1 MRVNEDLPPPPMK
14 EQFKVLNKPGLKKM
28 IEGHKLLGNSFNEA
42 IDFYMEQVGAF
53 PGVAELL
60 AEMKREHEEGIEQY
74 NAKNSGEVVD
84 GKPAEDGGGWYD
96 NNKDPGLVWG
106 QIKQKMSAGP
116 LADAVATI
124 DKESGLIVK
133 GLANPKVKGDKVRGL
148 VIGYVQ
154 SGKTANYTAVV
165 AKALDEGFRMVIVL
179 AGMHNNL
186 RQQTQERL
194 DRDLFNTRASWYPL
208 TDATGD
214 IGTSLAGTQ
223 VLGKSNFYV
232 TAVVKKNPSR
242 LTNLV
247 SFLKMARQQG
257 ALAKTPILIIDDESD
272 QATPNT
278 EAKKEKYSGINNLVR
293 QVWELVETG
302 SYVAYTA
309 TPFANIFMDPD
320 DGGELYPANFIY
332 PLSRPETYIG
342 ARKVFGVS
350 GEFSEDGSDDGMGI
364 VRYVPK
370 EEVEIIV
377 PKSPQAQ
384 EKTGEYY
391 DPEMV
396 PSLAAAVQWFVI
408 ASAVRRFR
416 GHGDFHSSM
425 LVHTAAWKDS
435 HFALQA
441 VLQEYVHELRE
452 TVAAGDCTRL
462 EALYSTENTQIEPEG
477 QANPAWDQIR
487 PLVADVL
494 ADLEV
499 LADNGASS
507 YRVEYPD
514 GRPRTVVVVGG
525 NTLARGLTLE
535 GLVTSYFVRGASAY
549 DTLLQMGRWFGYRPD
564 YADLLRIWTSA
575 ELAVDYAFLAGVEE
589 ELRDKVRQM
598 AQAGSPPNEVGVAV
612 RTHPGRLEITSRNKM
627 TMTEKVTLALGG
639 HRHQTTRFEEHD
651 GDTLRS
657 NQEKAN
663 ELVQEALAGGIT
675 PIVDKLTGSV
685 MLSEVPASLVAAF
698 LSGYAVNPDHTPLQP
713 ERTVPWIEKHADR
726 GWNVVLRASSN
737 AESKSGGTYS
747 YAHGADVPLTQR
759 PPLLESGCAASANIK
774 ALMAGNDVLIDLQIL
789 ERRASTAGGS
799 KEQKTVEEQLK
810 FRQLNGNVPLLV
822 LYAIDKNSQ
831 ADHYGKA
838 SKNRRNMDAD
848 EHIIGLGLVLP
859 DAGHGDVEYVAV
871 TPTLDDEDL
880 DVVVDFVVEDDNE
893 KDYVPA
899 PPPEGGESL

>member
-1 MRVNEDLPPPPMK
+1 M
-14 EQFKVLNKPGLKKM
+14 LNKPGLKKM
-28 IEGHKLLGNSFNEA
+28 IDGHKLLGNSFNEA
-42 IDFYMEQVGAF
+42 IGFYMEQVGAF

-60 AEMKREHEEGIEQY
+60 AEIKKEHEEGIEQY

-106 QIKQKMSAGP
+106 QIEQKMSAGP
-116 LADAVATI
+116 LAGAVAII

-165 AKALDEGFRMVIVL
+165 AKALDEGYRMVIVL

-194 DRDLFNTRASWYPL
+194 DRDLFSTRASWYPL

-214 IGTSLAGTQ
+214 ISASLAGTQ

-242 LTNLV
+242 LTNLLN
-247 SFLKMARQQG
+247 FLKTARRLG
-257 ALAKTPILIIDDESD
+257 ALAKTPVLIIDDESD

-364 VRYVPK
+364 VRYVPE

-391 DPEMV
+391 DPEIV

-408 ASAVRRFR
+408 ASAVRRSR

-452 TVAAGDCTRL
+452 TVASGDCTRL
-462 EALYSTENTQIEPEG
+462 EALYSAENTQVEPEG

-487 PLVADVL
+487 PMVADVL

-507 YRVEYPD
+507 YRVKYPD

-598 AQAGSPPNEVGVAV
+598 AQAGSPPSEVGVAV

-651 GDTLRS
+651 GATLRS

-663 ELVQEALAGGIT
+663 ELVQGALAGGIT

-685 MLSEVPASLVAAF
+685 MLREVPASLVAAF

-759 PPLLESGCAASANIK
+759 PPLQESGCTASANIK
-774 ALMAGNDVLIDLQIL
+774 ALMAGNDVLIDLQIQ
-789 ERRASTAGGS
+789 ERRAGTTGGS
-799 KEQKTVEEQLK
+799 KEQKTVEEQLR

-822 LYAIDKNSQ
+822 LYAIDKDSQ

-871 TPTLDDEDL
+871 TPTLDDGDL

-893 KDYVPA
+893 EDYVPA
-899 PPPEGGESL
+899 PPADGGEAL